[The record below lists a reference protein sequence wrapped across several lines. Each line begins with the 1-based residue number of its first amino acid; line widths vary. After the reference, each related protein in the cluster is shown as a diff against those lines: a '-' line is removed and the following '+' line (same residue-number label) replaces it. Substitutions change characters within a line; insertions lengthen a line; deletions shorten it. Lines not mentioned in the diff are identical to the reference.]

1 MIFFFPKS
9 DLRIPAESTKRNR
22 MIKRACRTCKIFFF
36 MLILLIP
43 FFQLS
48 AVNFSGLTVSNDDKL
63 LFKAEF
69 DGQHAIFITKLAD
82 LSMQQL
88 TMHPEK
94 LYLVNNGRTIIA
106 LNKLG
111 AASIPISGGFP
122 TPLPVYPSFA
132 SGNTPLKGRLQDL
145 AVSTDGRWIIIIEP
159 VSPGYGDLIMVDL
172 SSGVKKVISEKIE
185 LPNAGFPVKWS
196 PDSRLFVYAKGGR
209 LFYFPILND
218 LSVLVDER
226 YRMIGPGGIESVL
239 WDQQGV
245 FYYMTGNTLYRVTN
259 PELFTRTIYGDFL
272 SIGAVAAVLPL
283 QFDSGFDR
291 YWIAPDSGSILI
303 IKGGKGLFF
312 FLLGE
317 NQTSAAASGTS
328 ILPHVLTS
336 NGAHNFNILWP
347 SVVQERKAGGLTR
360 SGNITS
366 GNLTVIYTVQ
376 GETYVLRFEVKG
388 SAINLLP
395 NKSFP
400 LASNC
405 ALSPDGTKAVFW
417 GENGLE
423 LWDYANWR
431 LIQRLNNSPVF
442 SCAWI
447 NDRQLL
453 AGNTRYIEEI
463 NISSSSYPRR
473 RICLSSA
480 DEFGFEQGSGSLSR
494 IGVRI
499 GNDWF
504 TTDGKSAWTVAAN
517 TQLRQP
523 ILYSDHYRVFLEPQS
538 SGHYVNI
545 PMIRNMQATGTI
557 SLVSAYTVNKSYT
570 LGRTMPIAVC
580 FDLYDDDTGLSQVLA
595 ALSRLKIKATF
606 FLNGEFIRRSP
617 QAAAAIVKAGHETA
631 SLFYTPIDL
640 SDTRYRITNEFIA
653 RGLARNEDEFN
664 KATGKELSI
673 LWHPPFYRTSNTVDT
688 AAAAAGYVTI
698 NRNIDPGDW
707 MSRED
712 ALRLN
717 LRQISPSEMIEQI
730 IQKRESGAI
739 IPIRLGLLPGGRDE
753 YLFQRI
759 EALLDALIRS
769 GYEIV
774 PVSAVIK

>member
-1 MIFFFPKS
+1 
-9 DLRIPAESTKRNR
+9 
-22 MIKRACRTCKIFFF
+22 MIKRAYRACKIIFFL
-36 MLILLIP
+36 LILLIP
-43 FFQLS
+43 FFQIS
-48 AVNFSGLTVSNDDKL
+48 AVNFSGLTVSNDDNL

-69 DGQHAIFITKLAD
+69 EGQHAIFITKLGE
-82 LSMQQL
+82 LSLQQL

-106 LNKLG
+106 LNRLG
-111 AASIPISGGFP
+111 AASIPISGGLP

-145 AVSTDGRWIIIIEP
+145 AVSADGRWIIIIEP

-172 SSGVKKVISEKIE
+172 SSGAKKLISEKIE

-196 PDSRLFVYAKGGR
+196 PDSRLFVYSKGGR
-209 LFYFPILND
+209 LYYFPILND

-226 YRMIGPGGIESVL
+226 FRMIGSGGIESVI

-245 FYYMTGNTLYRVTN
+245 FYYMTGNTLYRIIN

-283 QFDSGFDR
+283 YFDSGFDR
-291 YWIAPDSGSILI
+291 YWIAPDSSSILI
-303 IKGGKGLFF
+303 NKGGKGIFF

-317 NQTSAAASGTS
+317 NQISAAASQTV
-328 ILPHVLTS
+328 ILPHALS
-336 NGAHNFNILWP
+336 PNGTDNFNVLWP
-347 SVVQERKAGGLTR
+347 SVEQDRRAGNPARPGR
-360 SGNITS
+360 VSS
-366 GNLTVIYTVQ
+366 GNLTITYNVQ
-376 GETYVLRFEVKG
+376 GETFVLRFEVKG
-388 SAINLLP
+388 NAINLLP

-400 LASNC
+400 LASSC
-405 ALSPDGTKAVFW
+405 AMSPDGTKAVFW
-417 GENGLE
+417 GEKGLE

-431 LIQRLNNSPVF
+431 IIQRLSSNPVF

-453 AGNTRYIEEI
+453 AGNSRYIEEI
-463 NISSSSYPRR
+463 NIASSSYPRR

-494 IGVRI
+494 IAVKI

-504 TTDGKSAWTVAAN
+504 SNDGKSAWTAAAN
-517 TQLRQP
+517 IQLRQP
-523 ILYSDHYRVFLEPQS
+523 ILYSDHYRVFLEPQA

-545 PMIRNMQATGTI
+545 PMIRNMQATGTL
-557 SLVSAYTVNKSYT
+557 SLVSGYTVNKSYT
-570 LGRTMPIAVC
+570 LGRTMPVAVC

-595 ALSRLKIKATF
+595 ALRRLNIKATF

-617 QAAAAIVKAGHETA
+617 QSAAAIVKEGHETA
-631 SLFYTPIDL
+631 SLFYSPIDL
-640 SDTRYRITNEFIA
+640 SDTRYRITNDFIA

-664 KATGKELSI
+664 KATGKELSV
-673 LWHPPFYRTSNTVDT
+673 LWHPPLYRSSDT
-688 AAAAAGYVTI
+688 INAAAAAAGYITI

-707 MSRED
+707 VSRED

-717 LRQISPSEMIEQI
+717 LRQIPPSEMIEQI
-730 IQKRESGAI
+730 IQKRESGAV

-774 PVSAVIK
+774 PVSTVIR

>member
-1 MIFFFPKS
+1 
-9 DLRIPAESTKRNR
+9 
-22 MIKRACRTCKIFFF
+22 MIKRVYRACKIFFF
-36 MLILLIP
+36 LLILLIP

-48 AVNFSGLTVSNDDKL
+48 AVNFSGLTVSNDDRL
-63 LFKAEF
+63 LFKADFE
-69 DGQHAIFITKLAD
+69 GQHAVFIARLSD

-94 LYLVNNGRTIIA
+94 MYLVNNGRTIIA
-106 LNKLG
+106 LNRFG
-111 AASIPISGGFP
+111 AASIPVSGGLP
-122 TPLPVYPSFA
+122 TPLPVYPSFV

-145 AVSTDGRWIIIIEP
+145 AVSTDGHWCIIIEP
-159 VSPGYGDLIMVDL
+159 VSPGYGDLIMIDL
-172 SSGVKKVISEKIE
+172 SSGIKKVVSEKIE

-196 PDSRLFVYAKGGR
+196 PDSRLFVYSKGGR
-209 LFYFPILND
+209 LYYFPILSD

-226 YRMIGPGGIESVL
+226 FRMIGSGGIESIL

-259 PELFTRTIYGDFL
+259 PELFTRTLYGDFL

-283 QFDSGFDR
+283 DFDSGFDR
-291 YWIAPDSGSILI
+291 YWIAPDSGSILVN
-303 IKGGKGLFF
+303 KGGKGVFF
-312 FLLGE
+312 FLLDE
-317 NQTSAAASGTS
+317 NQTTAATTPAT
-328 ILPHVLTS
+328 ILPHVLTPS
-336 NGAHNFNILWP
+336 GAENFNVLWP
-347 SVVQERKAGGLTR
+347 SVEQERRAGNPARPG
-360 SGNITS
+360 SKSS

-376 GETYVLRFEVKG
+376 NETFVLRFEVKG
-388 SAINLLP
+388 SAVNLLP
-395 NKSFP
+395 NRSFP
-400 LASNC
+400 SASNC

-417 GENGLE
+417 GDNGLE

-431 LIQRLNNSPVF
+431 IIQKLNNSPVF

-447 NDRQLL
+447 NDRLLL
-453 AGNTRYIEEI
+453 AGNSRFIEEI
-463 NISSSSYPRR
+463 NISTSSYPRR

-480 DEFGFEQGSGSLSR
+480 DEFGFVQGSGNQSR
-494 IGVRI
+494 IAIKI

-504 TTDGKSAWTVAAN
+504 SSDGKNPWTIAAN
-517 TQLRQP
+517 MQIRQP
-523 ILYSDHYRVFLEPQS
+523 ILYSDNYRVFLEPQS
-538 SGHYVNI
+538 SGHYINI
-545 PMIRNMQATGTI
+545 PMIRNMQATGTV
-557 SLVSAYTVNKSYT
+557 SLLSSYTVNKSYT
-570 LGRTMPIAVC
+570 FGRAMPVAVC

-595 ALSRLKIKATF
+595 ALGRLKIKATF
-606 FLNGEFIRRSP
+606 FLSGEFIRRSP

-653 RGLARNEDEFN
+653 RGLARNEDEFH
-664 KATGKELSI
+664 KATGKELSTI
-673 LWHPPFYRTSNTVDT
+673 WHPPFYRTSDTVN
-688 AAAAAGYVTI
+688 AAAATAGYITI
-698 NRNIDPGDW
+698 NRSIDPGDW

-712 ALRLN
+712 TLRLN
-717 LRQISPSEMIEQI
+717 LRQIPPAEMIEQI
-730 IQKRESGAI
+730 IQKRESGAV

-774 PVSAVIK
+774 PVSSVIR

>member
-1 MIFFFPKS
+1 
-9 DLRIPAESTKRNR
+9 
-22 MIKRACRTCKIFFF
+22 MIKRAYRAYKIFFF
-36 MLILLIP
+36 FIVSLMP

-48 AVNFSGLTVSNDDKL
+48 AVNFSRLTVSNDDKL
-63 LFKAEF
+63 LFRADFE
-69 DGQHAIFITKLAD
+69 GQYAVFIAKLGD

-106 LNKLG
+106 LNRLG
-111 AASIPISGGFP
+111 AASIPVSGGLP
-122 TPLPVYPSFA
+122 TPLPVYPSFV

-145 AVSTDGRWIIIIEP
+145 AASADGRWIIIIEP

-172 SSGVKKVISEKIE
+172 SSGAKKVVSEKIE

-196 PDSRLFVYAKGGR
+196 PDSRLFVYSKGGR
-209 LFYFPILND
+209 LYYFPILSD

-226 YRMIGPGGIESVL
+226 FRMIGSGGIESVL
-239 WDQQGV
+239 WDQQGF

-283 QFDSGFDR
+283 EFNSGFDR
-291 YWIAPDSGSILI
+291 YWISPDSGSILI
-303 IKGGKGLFF
+303 NKGGKGLFF

-317 NQTSAAASGTS
+317 NQLSAAGSQTAASQAA
-328 ILPHVLTS
+328 ILPHALTP
-336 NGAHNFNILWP
+336 NGTDNFNVLWP
-347 SVVQERKAGGLTR
+347 AVAQERKVGSPAR
-360 SGNITS
+360 SGGITS
-366 GNLTVIYTVQ
+366 GNLTVIYNVQ
-376 GETYVLRFEVKG
+376 GETFVLRFEVKG
-388 SAINLLP
+388 SVINLLP
-395 NKSFP
+395 NRSFP

-423 LWDYANWR
+423 LWDYVNWR
-431 LIQRLNNSPVF
+431 MIQRLNNSSVF

-453 AGNTRYIEEI
+453 AGNSRFIEEI
-463 NISSSSYPRR
+463 NISSSSFPRR

-480 DEFGFEQGSGSLSR
+480 DEFGFVQGSGNLSQ
-494 IGVRI
+494 IAIKI

-504 TTDGKSAWTVAAN
+504 SSDGRNAWTLAAN
-517 TQLRQP
+517 TQIRPP
-523 ILYSDHYRVFLEPQS
+523 ILYSDHYRVFLEPQA

-545 PMIRNMQATGTI
+545 PMIRNMQATGTS
-557 SLVSAYTVNKSYT
+557 SLLSSYTVNKSYT

-595 ALSRLKIKATF
+595 ALSRLKIRATF

-617 QAAAAIVKAGHETA
+617 QAATAIVKAGHETA

-640 SDTRYRITNEFIA
+640 SDTRYRITNEFIV

-664 KATGKELSI
+664 KATGKELST
-673 LWHPPFYRTSNTVDT
+673 LWHPPFYRTSNTVDS
-688 AAAAAGYVTI
+688 AAVAAGYITV

-717 LRQISPSEMIEQI
+717 LRQIPPAEMIEQI
-730 IQKRESGAI
+730 IQKREPGAI

-774 PVSAVIK
+774 PVSTVIR

>member
-1 MIFFFPKS
+1 MK
-9 DLRIPAESTKRNR
+9 
-22 MIKRACRTCKIFFF
+22 KRAYRAYKIFFS
-36 MLILLIP
+36 LIVSLIP
-43 FFQLS
+43 IFQLS
-48 AVNFSGLTVSNDDKL
+48 AVNFSGLTVSNDDRL
-63 LFKAEF
+63 LFRADFE
-69 DGQHAIFITKLAD
+69 GQQAIFITRLSD

-94 LYLVNNGRTIIA
+94 LYLVNNGKTIIA
-106 LNKLG
+106 LNRLG
-111 AASIPISGGFP
+111 AASIPVLGGLP

-145 AVSTDGRWIIIIEP
+145 AASADGHWIIIIEP
-159 VSPGYGDLIMVDL
+159 VSPGYGDLVMVDL
-172 SSGVKKVISEKIE
+172 LSGTKKVVSEKIE

-196 PDSRLFVYAKGGR
+196 PDSRLFVYSKGGR
-209 LFYFPILND
+209 LFYFPILSD

-226 YRMIGPGGIESVL
+226 FRMIGSGGIESVL

-283 QFDSGFDR
+283 DFDSGFDR
-291 YWIAPDSGSILI
+291 YWIAPDSGSILLN
-303 IKGGKGLFF
+303 KGGKGIFF

-317 NQTSAAASGTS
+317 NKASAAASPVT
-328 ILPHVLTS
+328 ILPHALTP
-336 NGAHNFNILWP
+336 NGTENFNVLWP
-347 SVVQERKAGGLTR
+347 SIVQERRAGSPTR
-360 SGNITS
+360 SGGITS

-376 GETYVLRFEVKG
+376 DETFVLRFEVKG

-431 LIQRLNNSPVF
+431 IIQRLNNTPVF

-447 NDRQLL
+447 SDRQLL
-453 AGNTRYIEEI
+453 AGNSRFIEEI

-480 DEFGFEQGSGSLSR
+480 DEFGFVQGSGSLSQ
-494 IGVRI
+494 IAARI

-504 TTDGKSAWTVAAN
+504 SSDGRNAWTIAAN
-517 TQLRQP
+517 TQLRPP

-545 PMIRNMQATGTI
+545 PMIRNMQSTGTS
-557 SLVSAYTVNKSYT
+557 SLLSSYTVNKSYT

-580 FDLYDDDTGLSQVLA
+580 FDLYDDDTGLAQVLA

-673 LWHPPFYRTSNTVDT
+673 LWHPPFYRTSDTVNA
-688 AAAAAGYVTI
+688 AAAAAGYTTI

-717 LRQISPSEMIEQI
+717 LRQIPPAEMIEQI

-774 PVSAVIK
+774 PVSSVIR